1 MAQPCASTTTRTP
14 CCRLGG
20 ARCNGKKVAAVA
32 SVEIDALIG
41 PPAGGTEAG
50 MKAPAHGATPAA
62 KLGCSCGG
70 SGGASA
76 AAPPPAVPP
85 AQLSDAVGD
94 ENPVGAPVSRE
105 LGPEEASVG
114 IGMSSPGAP
123 HGPLDPP
130 KGVRMTVAAATVPVQ
145 PAALTKSASS
155 RKRSASA
162 VIDLGIA
169 DSSSGP
175 RQGLPAVPNWAALS
189 PTPRIGAVA
198 TAPLAAV
205 AAVAAASPPTPRP
218 KRSRRVVGRDPMPRE
233 QRVYFTCAVCGHDR
247 NHIRKRTC
255 DRCRAP
261 KIAMPSGSAAEAARS
276 ARRAVDAELRR
287 EVAATAAAESRDRGG
302 AEGGA
307 RGSLPSLAPAPADA
321 SEAGDGQ
328 GGGRGARPWPSL
340 APALG
345 GRPPA
350 SVGANR
356 ADDDTR
362 P

>member
-1 MAQPCASTTTRTP
+1 M
-14 CCRLGG
+14 
-20 ARCNGKKVAAVA
+20 A

-41 PPAGGTEAG
+41 PPAGGTAAG
-50 MKAPAHGATPAA
+50 MEASAHAA
-62 KLGCSCGG
+62 KRGCSCGG

-76 AAPPPAVPP
+76 ATPPPAVPP
-85 AQLSDAVGD
+85 AQASDAVGN
-94 ENPVGAPVSRE
+94 ERPEGAPVSRG

-114 IGMSSPGAP
+114 IATSSPGVP
-123 HGPLDPP
+123 HGLLEPP
-130 KGVRMTVAAATVPVQ
+130 EGVRMAVAAATLPLP
-145 PAALTKSASS
+145 PAALTKSVSS
-155 RKRSASA
+155 RKRSVSA
-162 VIDLGIA
+162 AIDPGIA
-169 DSSSGP
+169 DSGSSP
-175 RQGLPAVPNWAALS
+175 RRGLSAVPNWADPS

-198 TAPLAAV
+198 TEPLAAV
-205 AAVAAASPPTPRP
+205 AAAAAASPPTPRP

-233 QRVYFTCAVCGHDR
+233 QRVYFTCAACGHDR

-261 KIAMPSGSAAEAARS
+261 KIAMPSGLAAVAVRS
-276 ARRAVDAELRR
+276 ARRAVDAEVRWG
-287 EVAATAAAESRDRGG
+287 VAATAAAESRDSGG
-302 AEGGA
+302 AESGA
-307 RGSLPSLAPAPADA
+307 RGSLPSLAPAPAGA

-328 GGGRGARPWPSL
+328 DRGSGSGLWPSL

-356 ADDDTR
+356 ADDQAR